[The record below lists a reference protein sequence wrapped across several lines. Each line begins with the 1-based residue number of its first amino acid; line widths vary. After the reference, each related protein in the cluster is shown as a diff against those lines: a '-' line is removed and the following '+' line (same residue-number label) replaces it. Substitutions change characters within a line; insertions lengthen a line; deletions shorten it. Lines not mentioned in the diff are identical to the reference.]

1 MLLFEKFEKFEKFE
15 GFESLVVKVE
25 FQHCKPVIEF

>member
-1 MLLFEKFEKFEKFE
+1 LYHMLLFEKFEKFE
-15 GFESLVVKVE
+15 GFEQLVVKVE